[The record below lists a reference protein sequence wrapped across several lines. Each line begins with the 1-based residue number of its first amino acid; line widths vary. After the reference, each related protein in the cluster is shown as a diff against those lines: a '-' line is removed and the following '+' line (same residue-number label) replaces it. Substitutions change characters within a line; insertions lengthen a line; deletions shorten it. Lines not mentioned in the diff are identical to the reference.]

1 MINSLPRKVH
11 TRAPIFLI
19 CVISVVQELMI
30 SRKMGIR
37 ISHSSYG
44 FGYLNDLLDM
54 LLEFPERIV
63 V

>member
-1 MINSLPRKVH
+1 
-11 TRAPIFLI
+11 
-19 CVISVVQELMI
+19 MI
-30 SRKMGIR
+30 SRKMVR

-44 FGYLNDLLDM
+44 FGYLYDLLDM